1 MTTNTTNNKV
11 TFITRNDDG
20 SINKGKTAAKIAA
33 YAVFGIG
40 GAMGAQSAIQHVQNT
55 NNRRIEA
62 EISRLSHKANEEVL
76 MAASAAS
83 EDEHINH
90 MHNKEELQRDVR
102 HMRRTL
108 FGSNF
113 IAGMA
118 IGASTI
124 IAVNAAA
131 RVMKFIDKK

>member
-20 SINKGKTAAKIAA
+20 TINKGRTAAKIAA

-40 GAMGAQSAIQHVQNT
+40 CALGAQSAIQHVQNT
-55 NNRRIEA
+55 NNRLIEA
-62 EISRLSHKANEEVL
+62 EISRLSDKADEEVL

-83 EDEHINH
+83 EDEHFDH

-102 HMRRTL
+102 YMRRTL

-131 RVMKFIDKK
+131 CVMKFIDKK

>member
-1 MTTNTTNNKV
+1 MTTNTINNKV
-11 TFITRNDDG
+11 TLITRNDSG
-20 SINKGKTAAKIAA
+20 NINVVKTAAKIAA
-33 YAVFGIG
+33 YAIFGVG

-55 NNRRIEA
+55 NNRLIEA

-90 MHNKEELQRDVR
+90 MHNKEELQRDVK

-124 IAVNAAA
+124 IAVNTAA